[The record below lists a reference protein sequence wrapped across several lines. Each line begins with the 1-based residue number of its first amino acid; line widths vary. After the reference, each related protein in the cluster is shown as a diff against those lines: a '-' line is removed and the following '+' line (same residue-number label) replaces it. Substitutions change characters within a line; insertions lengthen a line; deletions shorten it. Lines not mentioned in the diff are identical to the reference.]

1 LSVHFVD
8 RYRATVYPCPEKV
21 EERREM
27 LANLGSRIADLQ
39 IVSDIFHITTMHT
52 TEHCVEFLQ
61 TAYEA

>member
-1 LSVHFVD
+1 
-8 RYRATVYPCPEKV
+8 VYPCPEKV